1 MLSALMYSLE
11 LTIDIKSYKKKENL
25 SQPVSETYRICFE
38 KCVQVWSQYI
48 SNYRLE
54 SPRLFDSRLFYG
66 VWYWY
71 WPNNY

>member
-1 MLSALMYSLE
+1 MQKFEMLSALMYSLE
-11 LTIDIKSYKKKENL
+11 STIDIKSYKKKDTL
-25 SQPVSETYRICFE
+25 KPTSLRICFE

-66 VWYWY
+66 V
-71 WPNNY
+71 